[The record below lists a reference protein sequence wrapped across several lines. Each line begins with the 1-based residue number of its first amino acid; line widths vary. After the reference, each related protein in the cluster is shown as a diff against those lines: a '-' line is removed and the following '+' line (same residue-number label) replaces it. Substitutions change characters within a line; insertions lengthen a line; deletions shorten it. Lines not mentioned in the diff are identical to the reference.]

1 MVRPC
6 LAPSIQPI
14 STAHDHGRKSGLLI
28 PPPLWVPCAP
38 IPHEQVR
45 CALVT
50 WALCAP
56 TTTQVRV
63 GPELIPGRPIRG
75 SCVAIYVTR
84 AWLPSYICDRAVPSP
99 LLGPDVARCPSDKP
113 FHVEFGGR
121 RWWYVAEAVRLAD
134 DAPAA
139 DGAATRRPTT
149 GDRVVLTA
157 DYASH
162 GDAADGEIPAALALS
177 QLHRS
182 TGPSSPGIF
191 QPLCALLTLSV
202 ALCRPAAPW

>member
-1 MVRPC
+1 MSRVPGC
-6 LAPSIQPI
+6 LLTSV
-14 STAHDHGRKSGLLI
+14 TVDF
-28 PPPLWVPCAP
+28 VPF
-38 IPHEQVR
+38 
-45 CALVT
+45 
-50 WALCAP
+50 
-56 TTTQVRV
+56 
-63 GPELIPGRPIRG
+63 
-75 SCVAIYVTR
+75 
-84 AWLPSYICDRAVPSP
+84 P

-182 TGPSSPGIF
+182 TGSSSPGIF
-191 QPLCALLTLSV
+191 HPLCALLTLSV
-202 ALCRPAAPW
+202 ALQARCTLVTWVSFRRTTTQVREGHLHVLPSVSRMLHAPGGCL